1 MKKIINFKA
10 IPIFIM
16 FLCVQLSAQEKI
28 NQFDLQGN
36 RNGVWKKYYSNNN
49 IRYQGEF
56 KAGKEIGVFKYYS
69 ITSSEH
75 PTVIKKFNAGN
86 NIASV
91 NFYTVEGILESTGE
105 MEGINRIG
113 KWLYYHPDGKTLM
126 IEENYKN
133 GILEGTFKSYYKTG
147 RVTEILNY
155 KGGKL
160 HGNTK
165 RFADNGALLDDLNY
179 CNGKLEG
186 IAKYYNVDGELIY
199 TGNYA
204 NDEKV
209 GEWEYYENGKKE
221 NVNKLKQ

>member
-1 MKKIINFKA
+1 MDNKNYTSPSAPSPLCLPVA
-10 IPIFIM
+10 IARQRFNYYFI
-16 FLCVQLSAQEKI
+16 
-28 NQFDLQGN
+28 
-36 RNGVWKKYYSNNN
+36 
-49 IRYQGEF
+49 
-56 KAGKEIGVFKYYS
+56 
-69 ITSSEH
+69 
-75 PTVIKKFNAGN
+75 IKKRSFWCYN
-86 NIASV
+86 N
-91 NFYTVEGILESTGE
+91 YLKLEIT
-105 MEGINRIG
+105 ND
-113 KWLYYHPDGKTLM
+113 YYL
-126 IEENYKN
+126 INYKN